1 MRLNYLICLI
11 LLGIF
16 TLSPTLAQD
25 ETDDNADWWKELPVI
40 PVVTDTA
47 REIYQRGIEM
57 GNNPNAFAKVG
68 DCQNVHSYF
77 LGIFDKPD
85 EYELGDDYAYL
96 QTTIDHFSGSF
107 ERGSEAVDN
116 GFNVAS
122 VLSPLWSDPNQ
133 CDVGENPNECE
144 NRLHNPSIAII
155 SMETWWSGED
165 SQLYEDYL
173 SEIVEYWINEGVVPI
188 LATKADNV
196 EGDHGIN
203 RAIAN
208 VARRYDVPLWNFWL
222 AVQDLPNGGLTED
235 GFHLTFAR
243 NFFNDPERLK
253 AGWVMR
259 NLTAL
264 QALNAVWRG
273 VSG

>member
-1 MRLNYLICLI
+1 MRLNNLIRLI
-11 LLGIF
+11 LLAIF
-16 TLSPTLAQD
+16 TLSPALAQD
-25 ETDDNADWWKELPVI
+25 ETDENPDWWQELPVI
-40 PVVTDTA
+40 PVVSDTA

-68 DCQNVHSYF
+68 DCQNVHSFF
-77 LGIFDKPD
+77 LGVFDKPD
-85 EYELGDDYAYL
+85 EYELGEEYAYL
-96 QTTIDHFSGSF
+96 QATIDHFAGSF

-133 CDVGENPNECE
+133 CEVGENPNECE

-165 SQLYEDYL
+165 PQIYEDYL
-173 SEIVEYWINEGVVPI
+173 SEIVEYWISEGVVPI
-188 LATKADNV
+188 LATKADNL

-253 AGWVMR
+253 RGWVMR

-264 QALNAVWRG
+264 QALDAVWRG
-273 VSG
+273 VSN